1 MKPIL
6 KTILIVTIFSVAM
19 GYLESVIVV
28 YLRCLYYP
36 TGFKFPMKTID
47 HGNGVAE
54 FWREFATIVM
64 LYSVGYLAGKNKPE
78 RFAFFIFNFAVWDI
92 FYYVFLKAL
101 INWPDSL
108 LTWDIL
114 FLIPLPWIGPV
125 LAPCIVS
132 LSMIAVALLIIYFNE
147 LGNDAKMIKSERL
160 LIMSG
165 CLVIIGS
172 FVKDYIQN
180 LNHNHDH
187 SIWTPLS
194 QSQLFADFMTF
205 VPVDYSWWLF
215 AIGEALILSATL
227 LFFSRQKAL
236 YRLKWQKCLPE
247 NYLIT

>member
-6 KTILIVTIFSVAM
+6 KTILIVAIFSIAM
-19 GYLESVIVV
+19 GYMESVIVV

-54 FWREFATIVM
+54 FWRELATLVM
-64 LYSVGYLAGKNKPE
+64 LYTVGYLAGKNKPE
-78 RFAFFIFNFAVWDI
+78 RFAFFIFSFAIWDI

-125 LAPCIVS
+125 LATCIVS
-132 LSMIAVALLIIYFNE
+132 LSMIVIAMLIIYFNE
-147 LGNDAKMIKSERL
+147 LGNDAKMLKRERL
-160 LIMSG
+160 LIIIG
-165 CLVIIGS
+165 CFVIIGS

-180 LNHNHDH
+180 LNHNHDMR
-187 SIWTPLS
+187 IWTPLS
-194 QSQLFADFMTF
+194 QNQLFADFMTF
-205 VPVDYSWWLF
+205 VPVSYSWWLF
-215 AIGEALILSATL
+215 GIGEAFIVAEGL
-227 LFFSRQKAL
+227 LYFSRQK
-236 YRLKWQKCLPE
+236 RKFMLKMAK
-247 NYLIT
+247 IAA